1 MYTLKQLLEEY
12 PVVIPMI
19 QRDYAQGRLNDD
31 VTKIRK
37 SIVGKLKAATVD
49 HQPVDLDFIYGAIK
63 NETLRPLD
71 GQQRLT
77 TLYLLYW
84 FIGYRRGEHPDYL
97 DRFSYETR
105 ITARDFFKS
114 LTGQQ
119 IIGKEGRT
127 VQERICDQKWF
138 RTSWLADP
146 TISGA
151 LVMLNELEVA
161 FKDVETTCLPDLIHQ
176 EPNVAFHYLDLD
188 KYELDESLYIK
199 MNSRGKP
206 LSPFDNFKAQ
216 FEQHLFESGM
226 RDEWEAYKQK
236 VEVQWVDV
244 LWPHRDPDTQTID
257 DAFLNIFRY
266 WTSTLALKNDDVE
279 EESQKEHWQELITP
293 EVFTRIYKTRERVE
307 VLFDVFDMWGD
318 SNDLIDTFRYYS
330 NRLPHIAPDLLE
342 RFVTGRLSNADQII
356 VYTILRLK
364 QNGETSLDLVRVV
377 RNLTEGIRQKISGKY
392 DTNLRFERF
401 GTLYRAIDE
410 CIGTEGDLSGR
421 IEKTMTSAFPSRV
434 VKHEIEKCRY
444 YETHHG
450 MKSALQQLEDMDL
463 LKGMTHRVFPAF
475 QLYGAP
481 LVERFSE
488 LLTVRPSL
496 WTRAMLAIDDYS
508 IVAGGSNHGLKYVFG
523 GEQYARF
530 VWTDQIGN
538 AEEEIDKNLQP
549 VIDTLFSQLMQ
560 DDGPIE
566 ERLKAI
572 THRHTLSPDEW
583 RYYFVAYEETLT
595 DRGNMFTFPNEDSLS
610 VERLS
615 GLRLSGQFINPI
627 YAEIERQLGN
637 EVEPYMETVSKLE
650 TLHGLSVFLTDA
662 EWTVH
667 GGVDQEEVS
676 AQLAQWNHLDRVEQG
691 VKLVTWLNQ
700 QHQTVTP

>member
-31 VTKIRK
+31 VTKIRQ

-49 HQPVDLDFIYGAIK
+49 HQPIDLDFIYGAIK
-63 NETLRPLD
+63 NESLRPLD

-84 FIGYRRGEHPDYL
+84 FIGYRRGKHPDYL

-114 LTGQQ
+114 LTNQR

-127 VQERICDQKWF
+127 IRERICDQKWF

-146 TISGA
+146 TVSGA

-161 FKDVETTCLPDLIHQ
+161 FKDVETIYLPDLIHQ
-176 EPNVAFHYLDLD
+176 EPNVTFHYLDLD

-226 RDEWEAYKQK
+226 RNEWEAYKQK
-236 VEVQWVDV
+236 VEVQWVDL
-244 LWPHRDPDTQTID
+244 LWPHRDSDSQTID

-266 WTSTLALKNDDVE
+266 WTSMLALKNDDVE
-279 EESQKEHWQELITP
+279 EEGQKEYLGQLITP
-293 EVFTRIYKTRERVE
+293 DVFTKIYNTPERVAI
-307 VLFDVFDMWGD
+307 LFDVFDIWED

-330 NRLPHIAPDLLE
+330 SQIPHISSDLLE
-342 RFVTGRLSNADQII
+342 RFMTGKLSNADQVI

-364 QNGETSLDLVRVV
+364 QNGETSLDLVRIV
-377 RNLTEGIRQKISGKY
+377 RNLTEGIRQKIKGKY

-410 CIGTEGDLSGR
+410 CIGTEGMLSYR
-421 IEKTMTSAFPSRV
+421 IEKAMTPAFPSKV
-434 VKHEIEKCRY
+434 VKHEVEKCRY
-444 YETHHG
+444 SETNHEV
-450 MKSALQQLEDMDL
+450 KSVLQQLEDMDL
-463 LKGMTHRVFPAF
+463 LKGMTHRLFPAF

-481 LVERFSE
+481 LVERFGE
-488 LLTVRPSL
+488 LLKVRPSL
-496 WTRAMLAIDDYS
+496 WTRALLAIDDYS
-508 IVAGGSNHGLKYVFG
+508 VVAGGSNHGSKYVFG
-523 GEQYARF
+523 GEDYARF
-530 VWTDQIGN
+530 VWTDQLGN
-538 AEEEIDKNLQP
+538 EEEEIEKNLQP
-549 VIDTLFSQLMQ
+549 VIDTFFNQLMQ

-566 ERLKAI
+566 KSLKAI

-583 RYYFVAYEETLT
+583 RYYFVVYEGTLT
-595 DRGNMFTFPNEDSLS
+595 DRGNMFTFPNEDLLS

-615 GLRLSGQFINPI
+615 GLRLSGYFINPI
-627 YAEIERQLGN
+627 YAEMERQLGN
-637 EVEPYMETVSKLE
+637 EVEPYIERVSKLE
-650 TLHGLSVFLTDA
+650 TPHGISVFLKDA
-662 EWTVH
+662 KWAVQGE
-667 GGVDQEEVS
+667 VDQDDVK

-700 QHQTVTP
+700 QHHIATL